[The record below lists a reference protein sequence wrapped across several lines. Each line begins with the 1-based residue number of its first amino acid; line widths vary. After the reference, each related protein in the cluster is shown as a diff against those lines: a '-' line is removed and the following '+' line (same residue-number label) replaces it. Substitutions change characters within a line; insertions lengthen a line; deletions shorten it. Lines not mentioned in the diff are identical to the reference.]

1 MEEKEYDHYLD
12 DSKKVGILVEEEKE
26 ELDLNFQIAEAKRNP
41 RDIRYWDNP
50 SEDLI
55 GKRVKKRFSNFGTYI
70 GIIKSWRKPYFK
82 VFYPA
87 DKDEEEMTLKDV
99 LHHLDTDFLLER
111 KENVEDLLS
120 GEDNEMDFEIPGG
133 HDNDDED
140 VDSVA
145 DSEESSRND
154 IGPVTVLSREQC
166 KNNDVLKVQE
176 LLLAHLYDQ
185 STSPIKFNKVND
197 GKEVNKVTALQIL

>member
-70 GIIKSWRKPYFK
+70 GIIKPWRKPHFK

-87 DKDEEEMTLKDV
+87 DKDEEEMTLKEFSIIWT
-99 LHHLDTDFLLER
+99 LI
-111 KENVEDLLS
+111 S
-120 GEDNEMDFEIPGG
+120 
-133 HDNDDED
+133 
-140 VDSVA
+140 
-145 DSEESSRND
+145 
-154 IGPVTVLSREQC
+154 
-166 KNNDVLKVQE
+166 
-176 LLLAHLYDQ
+176 Y
-185 STSPIKFNKVND
+185 
-197 GKEVNKVTALQIL
+197 